1 MKYGGKSRKS
11 GGVSA
16 KLIAA
21 LKAGTYV
28 QKTSSKS
35 KTKTQ
40 DEEKTRDQGLFGN
53 SGKTKP

>member
-1 MKYGGKSRKS
+1 MGGKSRKS
-11 GGVSA
+11 GGVSL

-28 QKTSSKS
+28 QKSSSKS

-40 DEEKTRDQGLFGN
+40 DEENKRDQGLFGN
-53 SGKTKP
+53 GKKTKP